1 MARLSDT
8 SPEAEEV
15 VRQTYRRMPFARKW
29 RQMGVLY
36 RTGRVL
42 HAAGVRL
49 RNPLAS
55 EAEIDRDWLHTTLGD
70 GLPWAFRGPVVHTSE
85 ENLLVVRE
93 VVAALTRLNVRHAL
107 SGSWASSLQGK
118 MRFTHDADLC
128 AEPFP
133 AKEAEFCASFGG
145 DYYVSLPAVQQAV
158 RQRKSFN
165 VVHTL
170 TGFKVDVFVIGQ
182 RPFDLSVLGRSRPQ
196 QIEGSSAPAI
206 SLVSPED
213 VVLLKLE
220 WYRLGGEA
228 ATQQWDDVL
237 GVLQVQAER
246 LDGAYLDHW
255 AAELGVADL
264 LARARRE
271 ASL

>member
-1 MARLSDT
+1 MTRLSDT
-8 SPEAEEV
+8 SAEAEEV
-15 VRQTYRRMPFARKW
+15 VRQAFRRMPFARKW

-42 HAAGVRL
+42 RAAGVRL

-55 EAEIDRDWLHTTLGD
+55 AAEIDRDWVQTTLGE
-70 GLPWAFRGPVVHTSE
+70 GLPWDFRGPVVHTSE
-85 ENLLVVRE
+85 ENLSVVQE
-93 VVAALTRLNVRHAL
+93 VVAALTRLNIRHAL

-128 AEPFP
+128 VEPFP
-133 AKEAEFCASFGG
+133 AKEADFCASFGE

-170 TGFKVDVFVIGQ
+170 TGFKVAVFVIAP
-182 RPFDLSVLGRSRPQ
+182 RPFDLSVLARSRPQ
-196 QIEGSSAPAI
+196 QVAGSDAPAI
-206 SLVSPED
+206 TLVSPED
-213 VVLLKLE
+213 IVLLKLE
-220 WYRLGGEA
+220 WFRLGGEVA
-228 ATQQWDDVL
+228 GQQWSDVL
-237 GVLQVQAER
+237 GVLQVQADR
-246 LDGAYLDHW
+246 LDAPYLDHW

-264 LARARRE
+264 LARALQE